1 MKTETAMSKAAQDNY
16 RNLAAS
22 MAKHLSRRGHVP
34 FYAATAAEKLEAR
47 FEEAQCDVF
56 LVSSNAITK
65 DGVLVNIDGSGNR
78 VAAMCWS
85 RGDRIYVVGMNKVC
99 PDVESA
105 LARVR
110 DRVAP
115 PNAQRLSSSGRSVAP
130 DSICRAVLIM
140 EQAPTMP
147 DGKKSY
153 VVLVGEELGY

>member
-1 MKTETAMSKAAQDNY
+1 
-16 RNLAAS
+16 
-22 MAKHLSRRGHVP
+22 
-34 FYAATAAEKLEAR
+34 
-47 FEEAQCDVF
+47 
-56 LVSSNAITK
+56 
-65 DGVLVNIDGSGNR
+65 
-78 VAAMCWS
+78 
-85 RGDRIYVVGMNKVC
+85 MNKVC